1 MLDQRRLAVLRAL
14 VADYVA
20 TQEPVGSKGLVE
32 RHELGVSPATV
43 RNDLSVL
50 EDQGL
55 VVQPHTSAGR
65 VPTAQGYRVFVDGLS
80 AVKPLTATER
90 KAIGAFL
97 DGAVDL
103 DDVLRRSVRLLAQ
116 LTQQVAVVQYPR
128 LQSSRVR
135 HLEVLALGPVRLMVV
150 LIVDTGRVEQR
161 VVELAEPL
169 GDDDAADLRRLSASR
184 ISGQRLAD
192 AGVALADLADA
203 VAPSVRPAATAVV
216 AALLETLVEAPDER
230 LAVAGTGNLARSP
243 ADFPGSVRPVLDA
256 LEEQVVLLRLLE
268 EVHDPS
274 TVLVR
279 IGEET
284 GDASLR
290 EASVVSTAYGG
301 EAGTALAALGVL
313 GPVRMDYPS
322 TMGAVAAVARYVGR
336 LLAES

>member
-1 MLDQRRLAVLRAL
+1 M
-14 VADYVA
+14 
-20 TQEPVGSKGLVE
+20 
-32 RHELGVSPATV
+32 
-43 RNDLSVL
+43 
-50 EDQGL
+50 
-55 VVQPHTSAGR
+55 
-65 VPTAQGYRVFVDGLS
+65 
-80 AVKPLTATER
+80 
-90 KAIGAFL
+90 
-97 DGAVDL
+97 
-103 DDVLRRSVRLLAQ
+103 
-116 LTQQVAVVQYPR
+116 
-128 LQSSRVR
+128 
-135 HLEVLALGPVRLMVV
+135 
-150 LIVDTGRVEQR
+150 
-161 VVELAEPL
+161 
-169 GDDDAADLRRLSASR
+169 
-184 ISGQRLAD
+184 
-192 AGVALADLADA
+192 ALADLTDA
-203 VAPSVRPAATAVV
+203 VAPAARPAATAVV

-243 ADFPGSVRPVLDA
+243 GDFPGTVRPVLDA

-284 GDASLR
+284 GDDALR